1 MKRIFK
7 LTFIGSIL
15 LLFSVALQAQTELY
29 KEMSQTK
36 GIESFYYTRNM
47 LNESSFSDFDDASF
61 NFMNLD
67 RNRIKNIEYLS
78 STKRR
83 AIRKLKKAYSF
94 ELWAQN
100 EVEKN
105 TKTLLQLNYLK
116 QKISIFQLP
125 DFSYRIVLD
134 NNKRFTIMHIQGNFR
149 DNDVMNLIKQ

>member
-1 MKRIFK
+1 M
-7 LTFIGSIL
+7 
-15 LLFSVALQAQTELY
+15 FSGALQAQTELY
-29 KEMSQTK
+29 KKMSQTK
-36 GIESFYYTRNM
+36 SIESFYYTRNM

-67 RNRIKNIEYLS
+67 RNKIQNIEYLS

-83 AIRKLKKAYSF
+83 AIKKLKKAYSF

-100 EVEKN
+100 EAENN
-105 TKTLLQLNYLK
+105 TKTLLQLNLLK
-116 QKISIFQLP
+116 QKISIFRLQ

-134 NNKRFTIMHIQGNFR
+134 NKKRFTIMHIQGHFL

>member
-1 MKRIFK
+1 M
-7 LTFIGSIL
+7 
-15 LLFSVALQAQTELY
+15 FSGALQAQTELY
-29 KEMSQTK
+29 KKMSQTK
-36 GIESFYYTRNM
+36 SIESFYYTRNM

-67 RNRIKNIEYLS
+67 RNKIQNIEYLS

-100 EVEKN
+100 EAENN
-105 TKTLLQLNYLK
+105 TKTLLQLNLLK
-116 QKISIFQLP
+116 QKISIFRLQ

-134 NNKRFTIMHIQGNFR
+134 NKKRFTIMHIQGHFL

>member
-7 LTFIGSIL
+7 FTFIGSIL

-47 LNESSFSDFDDASF
+47 LNESSFIDFDDASF

>member
-7 LTFIGSIL
+7 LTFIGGIL
-15 LLFSVALQAQTELY
+15 LLFSGTLQAQTELY
-29 KEMSQTK
+29 KKMSQTK
-36 GIESFYYTRNM
+36 SIESFYYTRNM

-67 RNRIKNIEYLS
+67 RNKIQNIEYLS

-100 EVEKN
+100 EAENN
-105 TKTLLQLNYLK
+105 TKTLLQLNLLK
-116 QKISIFQLP
+116 QKISIFRLQ

-134 NNKRFTIMHIQGNFR
+134 NKKRFTIMHIQGHFL

>member
-1 MKRIFK
+1 M
-7 LTFIGSIL
+7 
-15 LLFSVALQAQTELY
+15 FSGALQAQTELY
-29 KEMSQTK
+29 KKMSQTK
-36 GIESFYYTRNM
+36 SIESFYYTRNM

-67 RNRIKNIEYLS
+67 RNKIQNIEYLS

-100 EVEKN
+100 EAENN
-105 TKTLLQLNYLK
+105 TKMLLQLNLLK
-116 QKISIFQLP
+116 QKISIFQLQ

-134 NNKRFTIMHIQGNFR
+134 NKKRFTIMHIQGHFL

>member
-7 LTFIGSIL
+7 FTFIGSIL

-36 GIESFYYTRNM
+36 DIESFYYTRNM
-47 LNESSFSDFDDASF
+47 LNESSFIDFDDASF

>member
-7 LTFIGSIL
+7 LTFIGGIL
-15 LLFSVALQAQTELY
+15 LLFSAALQAQTELY
-29 KEMSQTK
+29 KKMSQTK
-36 GIESFYYTRNM
+36 SIESFYYTRNM
-47 LNESSFSDFDDASF
+47 LNESSFNDFDDASF

-67 RNRIKNIEYLS
+67 RNKIQNIEYLS

-100 EVEKN
+100 EAENN
-105 TKTLLQLNYLK
+105 TKMLLQLNLLK
-116 QKISIFQLP
+116 QKISIFQLQ

-134 NNKRFTIMHIQGNFR
+134 NKKRFTIMHIQGHFL

>member
-7 LTFIGSIL
+7 FTFIGSIL
-15 LLFSVALQAQTELY
+15 LLFSGALQAQTELY
-29 KEMSQTK
+29 KKMSQTK
-36 GIESFYYTRNM
+36 SIESFYYTRNM

-67 RNRIKNIEYLS
+67 RNRIRNIEYLS